1 MFEATAH
8 SSIQEFTMRKP
19 LTALLPLC
27 AALVWAGALSGQSLR
42 PGTWTGT
49 LAPPDGPPAA
59 VTFQVAGIGD
69 SISITMTV
77 PDMGVAPFSQLRVV
91 SGKLSFQWQA
101 GDKLVK
107 CELTKQENGSYKGS
121 CVDDD
126 NKAGTIE
133 MIPPSKP

>member
-1 MFEATAH
+1 
-8 SSIQEFTMRKP
+8 MRKP
-19 LTALLPLC
+19 LTALLSLG
-27 AALVWAGALSGQSLR
+27 AALVWAGALSGQSL
-42 PGTWTGT
+42 PSGTWTGT
-49 LAPPDGPPAA
+49 LAAPDRSPAA
-59 VTFQVAGIGD
+59 VTFQVSGTGD

-77 PDMGVAPFSQLRVV
+77 PDMGIAPFSQLRVV

-121 CVDDD
+121 CVDDTD
-126 NKAGTIE
+126 KAGTIE

>member
-1 MFEATAH
+1 
-8 SSIQEFTMRKP
+8 MRKP
-19 LTALLPLC
+19 LTAMLPLG

-59 VTFQVAGIGD
+59 VTFQVSGTGD
-69 SISITMTV
+69 SLSITMTV
-77 PDMGVAPFSQLRVV
+77 PEMGIAPFSQLRVV

-126 NKAGTIE
+126 NKAGTMME